1 MLYIK
6 GLLLYSYI
14 HKFKLSALLLCFMIA
29 HSHDDDVLCCT
40 YVVAFRMCKGC
51 KIVLLISGKCYLPVA
66 LWGSWSVLENYRKFW
81 NFRSVIF
88 ISRRYLR
95 KARSSL
101 WHDRVLEFHF
111 LSALCLRKSHRVKV
125 LNKKID
131 VLSCENIEFSCIWT
145 KPASSFPI
153 YSRARVEKDFCQL
166 EAFLVCHYLRISRHF
181 RLCDRAWKFKSKRK
195 KWKFLAKPEK

>member
-6 GLLLYSYI
+6 CLLLCSYI
-14 HKFKLSALLLCFMIA
+14 HKLKLSALLLCFMIA

-51 KIVLLISGKCYLPVA
+51 KIVLLILGKCYLPVA

-111 LSALCLRKSHRVKV
+111 LSAPCLRKVIEWKCLIRKLMCYRVK
-125 LNKKID
+125 I
-131 VLSCENIEFSCIWT
+131 
-145 KPASSFPI
+145 
-153 YSRARVEKDFCQL
+153 
-166 EAFLVCHYLRISRHF
+166 
-181 RLCDRAWKFKSKRK
+181 
-195 KWKFLAKPEK
+195 